1 MKKYIIVLLTTLI
14 VTGCSNNKKVEIN
27 DLQQFSS
34 NNKIYT
40 IKKGE
45 ELSLNAWNELD
56 IYYSGKNKI
65 NKKKSPVIYKG
76 VTLGTDYKDVLEI
89 FNIKPEYAFI
99 DMEVSNPE
107 EDGTTNIKT
116 EIYKDEKVF
125 EREYLDL
132 SITFGYIKK
141 DDKWEIVKYD
151 ELEKYIEEK
160 KEDILVYY
168 IDFNGLTDE
177 CVDIGKVISFNIT
190 YK

>member
-1 MKKYIIVLLTTLI
+1 MKKFIIVLLTTLI
-14 VTGCSNNKKVEIN
+14 ITGCSNNEKVEIN
-27 DLQQFSS
+27 NLQQFSS

-40 IKKGE
+40 IKKGK

-65 NKKKSPVIYKG
+65 SKKKSPVIYKG
-76 VTLGTDYKDVLEI
+76 VTLETDYKDVLEI
-89 FNIKPEYAFI
+89 FNIKPEYAFV
-99 DMEVSNPE
+99 DMEVSDPE
-107 EDGTTNIKT
+107 EDGTTNIIT

>member
-14 VTGCSNNKKVEIN
+14 ITGCSNNKKVEIN
-27 DLQQFSS
+27 NLQQFSS

-65 NKKKSPVIYKG
+65 SKKKSPVIYKG

-99 DMEVSNPE
+99 DMEVSDPE
-107 EDGTTNIKT
+107 EDGTTNIIT

-151 ELEKYIEEK
+151 ELKKYIEEN

>member
-1 MKKYIIVLLTTLI
+1 MKKIIIVLLTTLI
-14 VTGCSNNKKVEIN
+14 ITGCSNNKKVEIN

-65 NKKKSPVIYKG
+65 SNKKSPVIYKG
-76 VTLGTDYKDVLEI
+76 VTLGTDYKEVLEI
-89 FNIKPEYAFI
+89 FNIEPEYAFI

-107 EDGTTNIKT
+107 EDGTTNIIT

-125 EREYLDL
+125 VREYLDL

>member
-27 DLQQFSS
+27 NLQQFSS

-65 NKKKSPVIYKG
+65 SKKKSPVIYKG

-89 FNIKPEYAFI
+89 FNIEPEYAFI
-99 DMEVSNPE
+99 DMEVSDPE
-107 EDGTTNIKT
+107 EDGTTNIIT

-141 DDKWEIVKYD
+141 DDIWEIVK
-151 ELEKYIEEK
+151 
-160 KEDILVYY
+160 
-168 IDFNGLTDE
+168 
-177 CVDIGKVISFNIT
+177 
-190 YK
+190 

>member
-14 VTGCSNNKKVEIN
+14 ITGCSNNKKVEIN

-107 EDGTTNIKT
+107 EDGTTNIIT

-151 ELEKYIEEK
+151 ELEKYIEEN

>member
-1 MKKYIIVLLTTLI
+1 MKKYIIVLLTTLLI
-14 VTGCSNNKKVEIN
+14 TGCSNNKKVEIN
-27 DLQQFSS
+27 NLQQFSS

-65 NKKKSPVIYKG
+65 SKKKSPVIYKG

-89 FNIKPEYAFI
+89 FNIKSEYAFI
-99 DMEVSNPE
+99 DMEVSDPD
-107 EDGTTNIKT
+107 EDGTTNIIT

-141 DDKWEIVKYD
+141 DDKWEIVKYE
-151 ELEKYIEEK
+151 ELKKYIEEK

-177 CVDIGKVISFNIT
+177 CVDIGKVISLSIT

>member
-1 MKKYIIVLLTTLI
+1 MKKYIMVLLTTLI
-14 VTGCSNNKKVEIN
+14 ITGCSNNKKVEIN
-27 DLQQFSS
+27 NLQQFSS

-65 NKKKSPVIYKG
+65 SKKKSPVIYKG

-89 FNIKPEYAFI
+89 FNIEPEYAFI
-99 DMEVSNPE
+99 DMEVSNQE
-107 EDGTTNIKT
+107 EDGTTNIIT

-125 EREYLDL
+125 EKEYLNL

-141 DDKWEIVKYD
+141 DDKWEIVKYE
-151 ELEKYIEEK
+151 ELKKYIEEN

>member
-1 MKKYIIVLLTTLI
+1 MKKYLIILLTTLI
-14 VTGCSNNKKVEIN
+14 LTGCSNNRKVEIN

-45 ELSLNAWNELD
+45 ELSLNAWNELE

-76 VTLGTDYKDVLEI
+76 VTLGTDYKDVIEI
-89 FNIKPEYAFI
+89 FKIKPDYAFV
-99 DMEVSNPE
+99 DMEVSSPA
-107 EDGTTNIKT
+107 EDGTTDIIT

-132 SITFGYIKK
+132 NITFGYVKK
-141 DDKWEIVKYD
+141 RR
-151 ELEKYIEEK
+151 
-160 KEDILVYY
+160 
-168 IDFNGLTDE
+168 
-177 CVDIGKVISFNIT
+177 
-190 YK
+190 

>member
-1 MKKYIIVLLTTLI
+1 MKKYIIVLLTTLLI
-14 VTGCSNNKKVEIN
+14 TGCSNNKKVENN

-65 NKKKSPVIYKG
+65 SKKKSPVIYKG

-89 FNIKPEYAFI
+89 FNIREEYAFI

-141 DDKWEIVKYD
+141 DDKWEIVKYE
-151 ELEKYIEEK
+151 ELKKYIEEN

-177 CVDIGKVISFNIT
+177 NVDVGKVISFNIT

>member
-1 MKKYIIVLLTTLI
+1 MKKIIIVLLTTLI
-14 VTGCSNNKKVEIN
+14 ITGCSNNKKVEIN

-65 NKKKSPVIYKG
+65 SNKKSPVIYKG

-89 FNIKPEYAFI
+89 FNIEPDYAFI

-107 EDGTTNIKT
+107 EDGTTSIIT

-141 DDKWEIVKYD
+141 DDKWEIVKYE
-151 ELEKYIEEK
+151 ELKKYIEEK

-177 CVDIGKVISFNIT
+177 SVDIGKVISFNIT

>member
-1 MKKYIIVLLTTLI
+1 MKKYIIMLLTTLI
-14 VTGCSNNKKVEIN
+14 LTSCSNNRKIEIN

-45 ELSLNAWNELD
+45 ELSLNAWNELE

-76 VTLGTDYKDVLEI
+76 VTLGTDYKDVIEV
-89 FNIKPEYAFI
+89 FNIKPEYTFV
-99 DMEVSNPE
+99 DMEVSSPE
-107 EDGTTNIKT
+107 EDGTTDIIT

-132 SITFGYIKK
+132 NITFGYIKK
-141 DDKWEIVKYD
+141 EDKWEMVKYE
-151 ELEKYIEEK
+151 ELKKYIEEK
-160 KEDILVYY
+160 KEEVLIYQ
-168 IDFNGLTDE
+168 IDFNGLNDE
-177 CVDIGKVISFNIT
+177 CVDIGKVISFNIIHQ
-190 YK
+190 